1 MYNLKKSV
9 GLRVSVCS
17 SEQWAQENR
26 HHSLFIWSSY
36 PTASRRPIS
45 YNIHSFNKYLLSET
59 NNHVTKQYV
68 SHNTV
73 SHTGLLRVTEKT
85 KGILEN
91 KNKSIYKS
99 KYKILTSV

>member
-9 GLRVSVCS
+9 GLWVSVCS

-26 HHSLFIWSSY
+26 HHSLFIWSIY
-36 PTASRRPIS
+36 TTASRRPIS
-45 YNIHSFNKYLLSET
+45 YNIHSFNEYLLSET
-59 NNHVTKQYV
+59 NKHIRQQYM
-68 SHNTV
+68 SHNPV

-85 KGILEN
+85 KSIL
-91 KNKSIYKS
+91 KKKIKYKS